1 MNIFGEGLPEQIIGQ
16 INRRQQTYGSGYV
29 DGKIRLPEEILVLNA
44 NTGWIKLLSSFNI
57 PSLETKAINNPS
69 IKQLNLVGDAL
80 AKTYVLFNGTEGST
94 ERLRSGVS
102 NENSFGGD
110 NYAYG
115 IGGTDFGLN
124 PMMGITSMTVN
135 HENRGSLRRAV
146 VKIRAH
152 NKVQFEIIDV
162 LYLRLGFQVL
172 LEWGNSIY
180 INNKDKYESSNNW
193 SLADDFLNGK
203 GNVKNPPPD
212 EGEKFKY
219 FNYDDFLQRIHQNRL
234 DSQGN
239 YDAMFAKVTNFHWS
253 VNKDGSYDIEVNLAS
268 IGDIIESLKVN
279 VASKSPIQT
288 KKQKIDLESE
298 DIPKQQ
304 PFILS
309 RGKSAIG
316 DFLSMPL
323 IEVSEAEREQ
333 ANNIIGEF
341 SIAEITT
348 TGVAILA
355 IVGTGLAIPVV
366 NIAVAAGIIAV
377 AGLYFAAN
385 AFLIADDDKTA
396 GYIFFGH
403 KQGNNTNDRWSS
415 VPYLQILNA
424 KKSPPINMNMNLDEF
439 KDILQRDFININWD
453 NAIGTNLVG
462 LEATDP
468 FTYVRLGTFLQFL
481 QDVIVFQQK
490 GVSANLPAKPG
501 LRFDYDVETNIM
513 DAYDRQVSFD
523 PKICV
528 VNRTIDLNFNPASKE
543 FDDIYTFPYDFAPT
557 NIGESPSALPQ
568 DGGKYISDNLKTIG
582 SYGKIMNIFVN
593 SRFILETIENNK
605 DEQGDVILID
615 FLQKILDGISEGLGG
630 LNNLDVFIDETLN
643 MVKIID
649 KNPLKNRDTVLEYMN
664 NNIPLFP
671 YVHQDSSQKI
681 STDLAKFQLFGY
693 SGSSAGFVKDF
704 TFKTE
709 LTPAF
714 STMITVGAAANK
726 SVVGEENTALSRI
739 NKGLV
744 DRYKETVVNIIDPK
758 KLKEEGDKLQTAIAE
773 TEELLKIR
781 NEEFEKF
788 LYDMSYTAEEYSSQD
803 GVEYNIDDINLHKT
817 SLKELI
823 DLEQKLKELIA
834 KRDSEPTPLPL
845 NTRDGFI
852 PFNLSLTMDGLS
864 GMKINEKFTVNTD
877 FLPSNYPETVEF
889 LIKNLTHEVIDNK
902 WLTKID
908 SYCISKQAETL
919 PVVKAS
925 PSPTPSPKTAP
936 LPVKTPPVKK
946 EEPAKT
952 PSGPVTPCGIS
963 TVSSHPKTPSGPDGD
978 YRGGITKW
986 IGNIVTSAKCNLDT
1000 VTFDIYNPTPPVPNI
1015 TKSGNMGCAAAVSLI
1030 FYRATGYSITQK
1042 QSPVPSTWPIA
1053 NFPGNVGTTGLYAF
1067 FTNNPSLWK
1076 KYELKDA
1083 KPGDIIITERF
1094 SNTVAGHVGV
1104 VIDTINVDGTYDVI
1118 SNSSSGFDGS
1128 RKGTIQQNYTIKKWI
1143 KKVMPKNPTKTFCFR
1158 YSGGFRP

>member
-16 INRRQQTYGSGYV
+16 INRRQKTYGSGYA
-29 DGKIRLPEEILVLNA
+29 GATRTNEEILVLNA
-44 NTGWIKLLSSFNI
+44 NTGWIKLLSSVNI

-69 IKQLNLVGDAL
+69 IKQLGLTGNTL
-80 AKTYVLFNGTEGST
+80 ATTYVLFNGTEGST
-94 ERLRSGVS
+94 KILRSGVS

-172 LEWGNSIY
+172 LEWGNAIY
-180 INNKDKYESSNNW
+180 LDNDKGKYEPLITNNW
-193 SLADDFLNGK
+193 SLADDFLNGS
-203 GNVKNPPPD
+203 GNVKNDPPP
-212 EGEKFKY
+212 GEKFKY

-279 VASKSPIQT
+279 VASKSLIQT
-288 KKQKIDLESE
+288 KKQKIDKESE
-298 DIPKQQ
+298 DITIQQ
-304 PFILS
+304 QFILS

-323 IEVSEAEREQ
+323 IEVSTAEQ
-333 ANNIIGEF
+333 AISYNQ
-341 SIAEITT
+341 
-348 TGVAILA
+348 TGGQILA
-355 IVGTGLAIPVV
+355 NLI
-366 NIAVAAGIIAV
+366 
-377 AGLYFAAN
+377 YSK
-385 AFLIADDDKTA
+385 LIADTDKTA
-396 GYIFFGH
+396 GFIFFIH
-403 KQGNNTNDRWSS
+403 EQGINTSDRWSS
-415 VPYLQILNA
+415 VPYLQKLNA
-424 KKSPPINMNMNLDEF
+424 LKSPPININMNLNDF
-439 KDILQRDFININWD
+439 KIQTQRDFININWD
-453 NAIGTNLVG
+453 NAMSNGVVD
-462 LEATDP
+462 ATDP

-490 GVSANLPAKPG
+490 GVDANAPAKPG
-501 LRFDYDVETNIM
+501 LRFDYDVETNIIN
-513 DAYDRQVSFD
+513 AYDRQVSFD

-528 VNRTIDLNFNPASKE
+528 VNRTIDLSYNPENEE
-543 FDDIYTFPYDFAPT
+543 FSDTLKFPYSFAPT
-557 NIGESPSALPQ
+557 DKGQFPPTLPQ

-582 SYGKIMNIFVN
+582 SYGKIMNVFVN
-593 SRFILETIENNK
+593 SRFILEIIDNNK
-605 DEQGDVILID
+605 DEQGDVLLID

-649 KNPLKNRDTVLEYMN
+649 KNPLKNRDTVLEFMN
-664 NNIPLFP
+664 AELNKSLFP
-671 YVHQDSSQKI
+671 YAHKDKSQEI
-681 STDLAKFQLFGY
+681 STALAKFQLFGY

-744 DRYKETVVNIIDPK
+744 DRYKETVVNIINPE
-758 KLKEEGDKLQTAIAE
+758 KLLEEDTKLDIAITE

-788 LYDMSYTAEEYSSQD
+788 LYDMSYTAEFYHSRD

-823 DLEQKLKELIA
+823 DLEQKLKELKA
-834 KRDSEPTPLPL
+834 RKADEPTPPPS

-889 LIKNLTHEVIDNK
+889 LIKNLTHEVTDNK

-908 SYCISKQAETL
+908 SYCISKQAEASS
-919 PVVKAS
+919 VVKAS
-925 PSPTPSPKTAP
+925 PSPTPSPETAP

-946 EEPAKT
+946 EEPVITPKPTPGAKLLPAENYSDVT
-952 PSGPVTPCGIS
+952 QCPTINGTLNEAIIKSTKIKYFNSPNFISGKKSFIE
-963 TVSSHPKTPSGPDGD
+963 KLEKA
-978 YRGGITKW
+978 Y
-986 IGNIVTSAKCNLDT
+986 NIVPFTVGDALRDFTFQKNAHITNEKNKELVKANPSAKWQKYGDKTLRT
-1000 VTFDIYNPTPPVPNI
+1000 GTPPNI
-1015 TKSGNMGCAAAVSLI
+1015 AHPCKAYHVLGQAVDLSQIQEVKEDILSHGPL
-1030 FYRATGYSITQK
+1030 YKALYDQ
-1042 QSPVPSTWPIA
+1042 
-1053 NFPGNVGTTGLYAF
+1053 GLYRVSNEYWHWSIGETTHDINKK
-1067 FTNNPSLWK
+1067 FTLHPNSPADYPN
-1076 KYELKDA
+1076 A
-1083 KPGDIIITERF
+1083 KQ
-1094 SNTVAGHVGV
+1094 
-1104 VIDTINVDGTYDVI
+1104 Y
-1118 SNSSSGFDGS
+1118 
-1128 RKGTIQQNYTIKKWI
+1128 
-1143 KKVMPKNPTKTFCFR
+1143 
-1158 YSGGFRP
+1158 

>member
-1 MNIFGEGLPEQIIGQ
+1 
-16 INRRQQTYGSGYV
+16 
-29 DGKIRLPEEILVLNA
+29 
-44 NTGWIKLLSSFNI
+44 
-57 PSLETKAINNPS
+57 
-69 IKQLNLVGDAL
+69 
-80 AKTYVLFNGTEGST
+80 
-94 ERLRSGVS
+94 
-102 NENSFGGD
+102 
-110 NYAYG
+110 
-115 IGGTDFGLN
+115 
-124 PMMGITSMTVN
+124 
-135 HENRGSLRRAV
+135 
-146 VKIRAH
+146 
-152 NKVQFEIIDV
+152 
-162 LYLRLGFQVL
+162 
-172 LEWGNSIY
+172 
-180 INNKDKYESSNNW
+180 
-193 SLADDFLNGK
+193 
-203 GNVKNPPPD
+203 
-212 EGEKFKY
+212 
-219 FNYDDFLQRIHQNRL
+219 
-234 DSQGN
+234 
-239 YDAMFAKVTNFHWS
+239 MFAKVTNFHWS

-279 VASKSPIQT
+279 VASKSLIQT
-288 KKQKIDLESE
+288 KKQKTDLELE

-304 PFILS
+304 QFILS

-348 TGVAILA
+348 AGVAIVA

-377 AGLYFAAN
+377 AGLYFVAN

-453 NAIGTNLVG
+453 NVIGTNLVG
-462 LEATDP
+462 VEATDP

-649 KNPLKNRDTVLEYMN
+649 KNSLKNRDTVLEYMN

-714 STMITVGAAANK
+714 STMITVGAAANR

-758 KLKEEGDKLQTAIAE
+758 KLKEEGDKLRTAIAE

-788 LYDMSYTAEEYSSQD
+788 LYDMSYTAEEYDGQD

-908 SYCISKQAETL
+908 SYCISKQAETS

-952 PSGPVTPCGIS
+952 PKPTPGAKLLPAENYSDITQCPILNGTLNEAIIKS
-963 TVSSHPKTPSGPDGD
+963 TKIKYYNSTRFIEGKKSFIEKLEKA
-978 YRGGITKW
+978 Y
-986 IGNIVTSAKCNLDT
+986 NIVPFTAGDALRNFQFQKDAHITNEKNKELVKADKNAK
-1000 VTFDIYNPTPPVPNI
+1000 
-1015 TKSGNMGCAAAVSLI
+1015 
-1030 FYRATGYSITQK
+1030 
-1042 QSPVPSTWPIA
+1042 
-1053 NFPGNVGTTGLYAF
+1053 
-1067 FTNNPSLWK
+1067 WK
-1076 KYELKDA
+1076 KYGDNKFQTGTPAHIAHPCAGYHVLGQAIDISQIKEVKEDILSHGSLYKALYDQGLRRVKNEYWHWSIGETDHVINFKFTAHPRSPADYPNA
-1083 KPGDIIITERF
+1083 KQ
-1094 SNTVAGHVGV
+1094 
-1104 VIDTINVDGTYDVI
+1104 Y
-1118 SNSSSGFDGS
+1118 
-1128 RKGTIQQNYTIKKWI
+1128 Q
-1143 KKVMPKNPTKTFCFR
+1143 
-1158 YSGGFRP
+1158 

>member
-16 INRRQQTYGSGYV
+16 INRRQKTYGSGYA
-29 DGKIRLPEEILVLNA
+29 GATRTNEEILVLNA
-44 NTGWIKLLSSFNI
+44 NTGWIKLLSSVNI
-57 PSLETKAINNPS
+57 PDVSKINNPS
-69 IKQLNLVGDAL
+69 IQALNLTENNL
-80 AKTYVLFNGTEGST
+80 AKKYTLFNGTDEPSAL
-94 ERLRSGVS
+94 LRSGVS
-102 NENSFGGD
+102 PVNTFDGG

-115 IGGTDFGLN
+115 IGGTDFGIN

-172 LEWGNSIY
+172 LEWGNAIY
-180 INNKDKYESSNNW
+180 LDNDNKYDPLTTNNW
-193 SLADDFLNGK
+193 SLADDFLRGS
-203 GNVKNPPPD
+203 GNIKNPPPD
-212 EGEKFKY
+212 KGEKFKH

-288 KKQKIDLESE
+288 KKQKINLESE
-298 DIPKQQ
+298 NITIQQ
-304 PFILS
+304 QFILS

-323 IEVSEAEREQ
+323 IEISTAEQ
-333 ANNIIGEF
+333 ATSYNQ
-341 SIAEITT
+341 
-348 TGVAILA
+348 TGGQILA
-355 IVGTGLAIPVV
+355 NLI
-366 NIAVAAGIIAV
+366 
-377 AGLYFAAN
+377 YSK
-385 AFLIADDDKTA
+385 LIADTDKTA
-396 GYIFFGH
+396 GFVFSIH
-403 KQGNNTNDRWSS
+403 KQGINTSDRWSS
-415 VPYLQILNA
+415 VPYLQKLNA
-424 KKSPPINMNMNLDEF
+424 LKSPPINMNMNLNDF
-439 KDILQRDFININWD
+439 KIQTQRDFININWD
-453 NAIGTNLVG
+453 NAMSNGVG
-462 LEATDP
+462 LDATDP

-490 GVSANLPAKPG
+490 GVDANAPAKPG
-501 LRFDYDVETNIM
+501 LRFDYDVETNIIN
-513 DAYDRQVSFD
+513 AYNRQVSFD

-528 VNRTIDLNFNPASKE
+528 VNRTIDLSYNPGNEE
-543 FDDIYTFPYDFAPT
+543 FSDTLKFPYIFAPT
-557 NIGESPSALPQ
+557 DKGQFPPTLPQ

-582 SYGKIMNIFVN
+582 SYGKIMNVFVN
-593 SRFILETIENNK
+593 SRFILEIIDNNK
-605 DEQGDVILID
+605 DEQGDVLLID

-649 KNPLKNRDTVLEYMN
+649 KNPLKNRDTVLEFMN
-664 NNIPLFP
+664 NNVFLFP
-671 YVHQDSSQKI
+671 YAHQDSSQKI

-693 SGSSAGFVKDF
+693 SGSSAGFIKDF

-744 DRYKETVVNIIDPK
+744 DRYKKIVVNIIDPK
-758 KLKEEGDKLQTAIAE
+758 KLLKEEDKSTIAE

-788 LYDMSYTAEEYSSQD
+788 LYDMSYTAEFYHSKD

-823 DLEQKLKELIA
+823 DLEQKLKELKA
-834 KRDSEPTPLPL
+834 RKADEPTPPPS

-889 LIKNLTHEVIDNK
+889 LIKNLTHEVTDNK

-908 SYCISKQAETL
+908 SYCISKQAEASSAVKD
-919 PVVKAS
+919 PVVVKKDVI
-925 PSPTPSPKTAP
+925 PSKDTAP
-936 LPVKTPPVKK
+936 LLAKK
-946 EEPAKT
+946 ETPAKT
-952 PSGPVTPCGIS
+952 SSGLVTSCGIS
-963 TVSSHPKTPSGPDGD
+963 TVSSHPNGD

-986 IGNIVTSAKCNLDT
+986 IGNIVTSAKCNLDA
-1000 VTFDIYNPTPPVPNI
+1000 VTFDIYDPAPPPPAPPKNI
-1015 TKSGNMGCAAAVSLI
+1015 VDSGNMGCAAAVSLI

-1042 QSPVPSTWPIA
+1042 QSSVPSTWPIA
-1053 NFPGNVGTTGLYAF
+1053 KFPGSVGTSGLYAF
-1067 FTNNPSLWK
+1067 FTNNPSLWDQ
-1076 KYELKDA
+1076 YSLKDA

-1094 SNTVAGHVGV
+1094 SATVSGHVGV
-1104 VIDTINVDGTYDVI
+1104 VIDTTNVDGTYDVI
-1118 SNSSSGFDGS
+1118 SNTSSGYNGS
-1128 RKGTIQQNYTIKKWI
+1128 RKGTIQQNYTVKSWSKITK
-1143 KKVMPKNPTKTFCFR
+1143 KNPTKTFCFR
-1158 YSGGFRP
+1158 YLGGFRP